1 MKDAIE
7 VNIIYLF
14 CLPKYKNNFLYIQT
28 IAGYFGGGTES
39 RTRTPGFKVLFANH
53 YNHRSRGSYP
63 YFIIFIRFYFTR
75 TKQLSFTFRTIEVAK
90 YFVIYVF
97 EITLPNHFC
106 AAIRAYSIKTHIYL
120 SFNIIFKYNEKS
132 DKITAES

>member
-1 MKDAIE
+1 MKDAIV
-7 VNIIYLF
+7 VNIYIF
-14 CLPKYKNNFLYIQT
+14 FFLPKYKNNILYIQT
-28 IAGYFGGGTES
+28 ISRYFGGGTES

-90 YFVIYVF
+90 YFVVYVF

-106 AAIRAYSIKTHIYL
+106 PAIRAFSIKSHICSL
-120 SFNIIFKYNEKS
+120 FNFNKYNEKS